1 MGGYLIIMKNILIT
15 GSSGL
20 IGKKI
25 KNFLSKKFNVT
36 AVDLKNGIDLSNE
49 NQVIQFFKKNNKFNF
64 LINLHGANE
73 HVMSKKSGNLVKK
86 KISDENMFDH
96 FFKNN
101 VFSIY
106 LTNKY
111 FIKYCKK
118 GKGIINFSSI
128 YSIMSPKHTIYD
140 EPKNIFYVSSK
151 FAVNGITKY
160 FATKYG
166 KKVSVNTIANHG
178 IEWKQP
184 IRFKQKLVAHIPKSR
199 MMKAKDL
206 FGVIELLCREN
217 NNYINGSTI
226 IIDGGYS
233 SW

>member
-1 MGGYLIIMKNILIT
+1 MKKILVT
-15 GSSGL
+15 GSEGL

-25 KNFLSKKFNVT
+25 TKYLKKKNIVL
-36 AVDLKNGIDLSNE
+36 GIDKKNNIDLNDES
-49 NQVIQFFKKNNKFNF
+49 QVEKFFKKNNNFNY

-73 HVMSKKSGNLVKK
+73 HVVYKKNKLNKK
-86 KISDENMFDH
+86 FNNDKEYFDH
-96 FFKNN
+96 FFYNN
-101 VFSIY
+101 VFSFY

-118 GKGIINFSSI
+118 GEGIVNFSSI
-128 YSIMSPKHTIYD
+128 FSLLSPKHKIYE

-166 KKVSVNTIANHG
+166 KKININTIANHG

-184 IRFKQKLVAHIPKSR
+184 KSFKKKLIYHIPKNR
-199 MMKAKDL
+199 MMKIEDL
-206 FGVIELLCREN
+206 YGVLDLLCSSQN
-217 NNYINGSTI
+217 KYINGSTI
-226 IIDGGYS
+226 VVDGGYS
-233 SW
+233 AW

>member
-1 MGGYLIIMKNILIT
+1 MAKILMT
-15 GSSGL
+15 GSYGL
-20 IGKKI
+20 IGKKV
-25 KNFLSKKFNVT
+25 KNFLRKKHKVT
-36 AVDLKNGIDLSNE
+36 AIDLKDGIDLSNE
-49 NQVIQFFKKNNKFNF
+49 NQVKKFFKENNNFNF

-73 HVMSKKSGNLVKK
+73 HVMKSNIKKGINYDNDSEK
-86 KISDENMFDH
+86 SFDH

-101 VFSIY
+101 VFSVY

-111 FIKYCKK
+111 FIKYCKI
-118 GKGIINFSSI
+118 GRGIINFSSI
-128 YSIMSPKHTIYD
+128 YSIMSPKHKIYS

-166 KKVSVNTIANHG
+166 NKISVNTIANHG

-184 IRFKQKLVAHIPKSR
+184 LRFKQKLIKHVPKNR
-199 MMKAKDL
+199 LMKVEDL
-206 FGVIELLCREN
+206 YGLIELLCSEKN
-217 NNYINGSTI
+217 SYINGSTI
-226 IIDGGYS
+226 IVDGGYS

>member
-1 MGGYLIIMKNILIT
+1 MKKILVT
-15 GSSGL
+15 GSKGL
-20 IGKKI
+20 IGSKIMKFLKKKYHVVGI
-25 KNFLSKKFNVT
+25 DKI
-36 AVDLKNGIDLSNE
+36 NGIDLAIE
-49 NQVIQFFKKNNKFNF
+49 DDVKKFFKKNNNFNY

-73 HVMSKKSGNLVKK
+73 HVVTSKKQNFKINKK
-86 KISDENMFDH
+86 FKNDKSSFDY
-96 FFKNN
+96 FFYNN
-101 VFSIY
+101 VFSFY

-118 GKGIINFSSI
+118 AEGIVNFSSI
-128 YSIMSPKHTIYD
+128 FGTKAPKHYIYS

-151 FAVNGITKY
+151 FAVNGITQY
-160 FATKYG
+160 FATMYG

-184 IRFKQKLVAHIPKSR
+184 ANFKKKLISNIPKNR
-199 MMKAKDL
+199 MMKTEDL
-206 FGVIELLCREN
+206 YGVLDLLCSGKSQ
-217 NNYINGSTI
+217 YINGSTI